1 MLYEI
6 YCDKFTTK
14 KMVSS
19 FLVDAFDYM
28 RALILYWA
36 TRQHRT
42 L

>member
-14 KMVSS
+14 KDGQFVPRGRIR
-19 FLVDAFDYM
+19 LHE
-28 RALILYWA
+28 ALILYWA